1 VNFELALYCL
11 TFTSYRFVDL
21 AQLGTPSFGAAF
33 ATPVGINSAA
43 TMAIPRSL
51 LMP

>member
-1 VNFELALYCL
+1 VNLEFELNCL
-11 TFTSYRFVDL
+11 TFTSYRFVVL
-21 AQLGTPSFGAAF
+21 AQLGTPSLGAAL

-51 LMP
+51 LMS